1 MSHKGGMLKMQNTAN
16 FTEKEILNDVLAS
29 EKQLINAYG
38 TYLAESTCE
47 NLRTELT
54 KILNDKQQIQYQVFD
69 TMRQKGW
76 YNVKNAN
83 INDVQTA
90 TQKFQTLKQGMQ

>member
-1 MSHKGGMLKMQNTAN
+1 MQHQAV
-16 FTEKEILNDVLAS
+16 FTEQEIMNDALSS
-29 EKQLINAYG
+29 EKQILTAYG

-47 NLRTELT
+47 NLRSELT
-54 KILNDKQQIQYQVFD
+54 KIINDKQQLQFQIFD

-83 INDVQTA
+83 LTDVQTA
-90 TQKFQTLKQGMQ
+90 SQKYQGKKQEMQ